1 MERDEEFPEYVRV
14 TCPAHDRAQKPERVN
29 RDEPP
34 CELKE
39 GGEPTV
45 NPPLL

>member
-1 MERDEEFPEYVRV
+1 M

-29 RDEPP
+29 RDGPP

-39 GGEPTV
+39 DREPTV
-45 NPPLL
+45 NATLL